1 MPMAKIDT
9 TSCPQKIL
17 TTVGFTRQSYNLNEI
32 MWTFD
37 VDRVK
42 KISAPYCETDGDV
55 KEQTDTHIQGQKL
68 LYSTDGSY

>member
-1 MPMAKIDT
+1 M
-9 TSCPQKIL
+9 PQKTL
-17 TTVGFTRQSYNLNEI
+17 TTVGFMRQSYNLNEI

-37 VDRVK
+37 VDRVN

-55 KEQTDTHIQGQKL
+55 KEQTDTHIQSQKL